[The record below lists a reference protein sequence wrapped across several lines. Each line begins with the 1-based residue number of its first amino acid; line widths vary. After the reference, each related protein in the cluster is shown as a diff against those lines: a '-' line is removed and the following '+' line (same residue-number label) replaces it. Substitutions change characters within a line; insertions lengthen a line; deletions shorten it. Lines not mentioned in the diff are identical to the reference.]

1 MKKFIIALFLLFT
14 VLPTVTEAKKLI
26 PMGDPIGIRLQL
38 DELMLA
44 KDVQLADGKWVQ
56 AGSTLS
62 KINGET
68 ISTINEVKAA
78 KKTTNELQ
86 FTFEGKK
93 VTVQLP
99 ASDVDKVLVQLM
111 DHAEG
116 VGTLTYLDP
125 KNYSYGALGHQII
138 DQVSKE
144 PPNFVEGS
152 IYKVKISDVRKSKPG
167 IPGFK
172 VALFESKQEEA
183 GDVQKN
189 LVYGVFGKWH
199 RSNTES
205 LRAPLEIMHRNEVEI
220 GEAEILTATQG
231 DKVMNYK
238 IKIDKVE
245 ENTLEFTVID
255 TKLISITG
263 GIVQG
268 MSGSPIIQKNKFVGA
283 ITHMYVDKPTKGVGI
298 LMLEMLE
305 KR

>member
-56 AGSTLS
+56 AGSTLT

-86 FTFEGKK
+86 FSFEGKK
-93 VTVQLP
+93 LTVQLP
-99 ASDVDKVLVQLM
+99 ATDVDKVLVQLM

-125 KNYSYGALGHQII
+125 KNNSYGALGHQII

-144 PPNFVEGS
+144 PPNFIEGS
-152 IYKVKISDVRKSKPG
+152 IYRVKISDVKKSKPG

-172 VALFESKQEEA
+172 VALFESQQEA
-183 GDVQKN
+183 GNVQKN

-199 RSNTES
+199 RSDTES
-205 LRAPLEIMHRNEVEI
+205 LHTPIEIMHRNEVEI
-220 GEAEILTATQG
+220 GEAEILTATEG